1 MRVMAT
7 VTFPRFVPT
16 LHPGRR
22 AGDEDFERDARAMVG
37 DLATA
42 KARLGN
48 PTPKHARAAD
58 GAVIHAVTGC
68 ETALRATAP

>member
-1 MRVMAT
+1 MCVISDGE
-7 VTFPRFVPT
+7 VPRFVPT
-16 LHPGRR
+16 LRPGPR
-22 AGDEDFERDARAMVG
+22 ASDEDFERDARAMVG